1 MNAPYRAVAER
12 NGDWWEIEITSG
24 LPPNMLGVSQA
35 RRRSDVERAARTV
48 IAELLD
54 IEPDGIEIDIDV
66 RQASERGPTASMR

>member
-1 MNAPYRAVAER
+1 MSARYRAVAER

-35 RRRSDVERAARTV
+35 RCKSEVEQAAQTV

-54 IEPDGIEIDIDV
+54 IEPDGIEVEIDLK
-66 RQASERGPTASMR
+66 QASERGPTAVA